1 MTRFIVVRHGQT
13 QWNLEARIQGHRDSA
28 LTEAGVR
35 QAQAIAARLATES
48 FDVLVASDLGRA
60 QYTARAIADRTGHA
74 VFTDPRLRERN
85 YGAAE
90 GLTYGELDVQFP
102 DVFSKVRP
110 VDPDFEVP
118 GGETRRAFHD
128 RVKDAFEALAREQA
142 GKRIAVVCH
151 GGVMAMLYRIIHG
164 LGLAAPH
171 PIPIVNASYNALA
184 YARGAW
190 TVEAWG
196 DTAHLG
202 AVAAFVEP

>member
-1 MTRFIVVRHGQT
+1 MTRFILVRHGQT
-13 QWNLEARIQGHRDSA
+13 VWNVEARIQGHRDSA
-28 LTEAGVR
+28 LTETGVR
-35 QAQAIAARLATES
+35 QAHAIAERLVSER
-48 FDVLVASDLGRA
+48 FDALVASDLGRA
-60 QYTARAIADRTGHA
+60 QDTARAIADRTGHD
-74 VFTDPRLRERN
+74 VVTDPRLRERN

-118 GGETRRAFHD
+118 GGETRRQFHD
-128 RVKDAFEALAREQA
+128 RVKGAFEALAREQA
-142 GKRIAVVCH
+142 GRRVAVVCH
-151 GGVMAMLYRIIHG
+151 GGVLAMLYRIIHG
-164 LGLAAPH
+164 LGIEAPH
-171 PIPIVNASYNALA
+171 PIPIVNASYNGLA
-184 YARGAW
+184 FANGAW